1 MSCTGLA
8 IKTDELKKR
17 HKGQKRM
24 GIFLKNLKNHRNN
37 YQVITGK

>member
-17 HKGQKRM
+17 HIGQKRM
-24 GIFLKNLKNHRNN
+24 GKKILNLKNHRNN
-37 YQVITGK
+37 YQVFTGK